1 MKAQGDEM
9 TATGGEHADCADGPG
24 AGDNALTLTFARNF

>member
-9 TATGGEHADCADGPG
+9 TATGDEHADCADGPG
-24 AGDNALTLTFARNF
+24 RRQRLNAHFCP